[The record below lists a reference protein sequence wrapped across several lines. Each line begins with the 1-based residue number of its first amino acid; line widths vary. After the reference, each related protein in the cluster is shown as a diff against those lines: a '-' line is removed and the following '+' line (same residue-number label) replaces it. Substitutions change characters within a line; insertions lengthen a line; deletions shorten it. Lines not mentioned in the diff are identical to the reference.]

1 MKTSVLKDGH
11 IFVVHIVDP
20 KEPSEEEEEVH
31 ENKQD
36 GEDKES
42 VTEKADQEK
51 SEKEDKTTAEGI
63 VNDFMFHLNC
73 SIFIINYIKSFTSPV
88 NTGSKSNKINKNT
101 NS

>member
-20 KEPSEEEEEVH
+20 KEPSEEDEADET
-31 ENKQD
+31 KQD

-51 SEKEDKTTAEGI
+51 SEKEDKTTDEGI
-63 VNDFMFHLNC
+63 VNDIIFNLNGWT
-73 SIFIINYIKSFTSPV
+73 FIIVAMIGEGVSCSFYIHDMIKV
-88 NTGSKSNKINKNT
+88 K
-101 NS
+101 